1 MFSVLFEVHPK
12 PDQWDAY
19 LGYVKML
26 RPELEQVE
34 GFVDNIQYRSLNREG
49 WILSLSNWQD
59 EKAVV
64 RWRTKMRHHE
74 VQELGRGEVL
84 LDYHLRVGQITLD
97 TQLPEGMELRE
108 QRLDETEVGAG
119 TAVIL
124 IDAKR
129 PSDWKETTNPADCA
143 EWLGLRPLHGFLD
156 WDLFDA
162 VLTPGDIIL
171 MATFKDGPTATA
183 FIDSVSI
190 PDDARLRSVRII
202 RDDSMFDR
210 REASQY
216 FPEAARS
223 SIRS

>member
-1 MFSVLFEVHPK
+1 MSV
-12 PDQWDAY
+12 A
-19 LGYVKML
+19 
-26 RPELEQVE
+26 
-34 GFVDNIQYRSLNREG
+34 
-49 WILSLSNWQD
+49 
-59 EKAVV
+59 
-64 RWRTKMRHHE
+64 
-74 VQELGRGEVL
+74 
-84 LDYHLRVGQITLD
+84 
-97 TQLPEGMELRE
+97 
-108 QRLDETEVGAG
+108 
-119 TAVIL
+119 
-124 IDAKR
+124 
-129 PSDWKETTNPADCA
+129 
-143 EWLGLRPLHGFLD
+143 LD

>member
-1 MFSVLFEVHPK
+1 MKDSSTTI
-12 PDQWDAY
+12 
-19 LGYVKML
+19 
-26 RPELEQVE
+26 R
-34 GFVDNIQYRSLNREG
+34 YRSLNREG

-64 RWRTKMRHHE
+64 RWRTKMKHHE

-84 LDYHLRVGQITLD
+84 LDYHLRVGQITHD
-97 TQLPEGMELRE
+97 TWLPEGMELRE
-108 QRLDETEVGAG
+108 QRLDETEVGVG
-119 TAVIL
+119 TAVVL

-156 WDLFDA
+156 WDMFDA

-171 MATFKDGPTATA
+171 MATSKDGPTASA

-190 PDDARLRSVRII
+190 PDEARLRSVRII
-202 RDDSMFDR
+202 RDYNMFDR
-210 REASQY
+210 REAPQY